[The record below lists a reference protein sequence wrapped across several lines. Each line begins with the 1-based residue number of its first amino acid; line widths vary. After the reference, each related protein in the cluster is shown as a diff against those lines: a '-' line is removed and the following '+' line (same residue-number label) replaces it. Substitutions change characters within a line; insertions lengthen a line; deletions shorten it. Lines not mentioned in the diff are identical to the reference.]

1 MDDTVLHNM
10 KIPIDW
16 VCSYRQIQ
24 FLLMEYGISAIAGC
38 DNVCNNK
45 NKNIIQL
52 WNLFKNAVYVY
63 NTDDIEQANRI
74 YNFIVDNLK
83 NYEDINVGSSKI
95 VVEDSEVEIICTG
108 DNYKFTDTETSYTF
122 KANDDSQLD
131 IKDNGLGQTIY
142 FNITS
147 QKTITIGSK
156 KETFSI
162 GYNFI
167 LDNDED
173 YSWISYSDTNNTL
186 IIREN
191 KATVRTATFKLIQA
205 ESGNVLT
212 GKISQEVNSY
222 GYRYTI
228 TYEPESIK
236 LPAEGGS
243 AFFTVDSY
251 KELVNNTGEVIGD
264 KIPVSYIAESS
275 SIYFKVEGNKVS
287 ADANTEEIR
296 SAAIIIKREEIG
308 VSGNKKIE
316 LFQDSLNK
324 EIRYTLKTNIDTNTI
339 DANGSNPVTLTVESY
354 KETYINGVSKGDK
367 TDVSY
372 TVISDKGLLKNNTSD
387 KTKWY
392 MPAND
397 STNIRNDSLIV
408 KQLESNKTEI
418 INIRQDGAEEEVD
431 YIFSVDQ
438 ESITSP
444 STGQNIILNVQ
455 SYKQHYVNNK
465 PTSKTPIQYTGSV
478 ISGNDFV
485 SIQDSLP
492 NSITVAPNDGES
504 ERNAKILYTQQDGS
518 DKTIEVRI
526 TQTGASVRYEYH
538 LSLNRNEVN
547 LNRDAHNETIT
558 VSSYRQKYIND
569 SPDGGPEDVNY
580 YLQQISGNAN
590 ESQYG
595 SVNAAVQDNSIY
607 VTSNLNLTD
616 QQVSIQYEVI
626 QNVSSGSPNKVTLT
640 INKAASE
647 VRDEYSLEVRINRFE
662 IIAYPDGERQYFEI
676 TRAERKHIINGQV
689 NNVESNLTWEP
700 SSDSSWL
707 HVGGQNENY
716 ILCDENTVGNT
727 RTGHITVRL
736 VANTN
741 TTVEITVTQKAAT
754 FNERRVVE
762 LDHRLFKLTPQNYSE
777 ETNYKLLYQ
786 KIRNNR
792 VVEET
797 DETDNYKNNGLYCH
811 SVSGCG
817 VKCLDWNFTAN
828 SIQKTIG
835 VAFVGSYTTE
845 ERLVAKGS
853 YRTQNGLYTT
863 VVSAIFVA
871 DNMKTLDSNYY
882 NINDDNS
889 IYDFFYH
896 SFPKEYKCIYTDL
909 IKIFI
914 NSHDDNYKLRKAVY
928 HINLFQSLIAAHFFN
943 DIKKIKLFF
952 DCIINY
958 LNNYF
963 KDNDIH
969 YEYHINGIEEN
980 GHVYIDIIP
989 CQRETDVKL
998 ELNPITGH
1006 LYEKD
1011 NSKDTEAIEFEVEDS
1026 HLILTKYGYTK

>member
-24 FLLMEYGISAIAGC
+24 FLLMEYGVSAIAGC

-63 NTDDIEQANRI
+63 NTNDIEKANRI
-74 YNFIVDNLK
+74 YNFIVDSLK
-83 NYEDINVGSSKI
+83 SYKDINVGSSKI
-95 VVEDSEVEIICTG
+95 VVEDSEVKIICTDDG
-108 DNYKFTDTETSYTF
+108 YKFADTETSYSF

-142 FNITS
+142 LNIDS
-147 QKTITIGSK
+147 QKTVTIGSK
-156 KETFSI
+156 KETFGI
-162 GYNFI
+162 GYSFV

-173 YSWISYSDTNNTL
+173 YSWISYSDINNAL
-186 IIREN
+186 LIREN
-191 KATVRTATFKLIQA
+191 KANIRTATFKLVQV
-205 ESGNVLT
+205 ESGNILT
-212 GKISQEVNSY
+212 GKITQEVNSY

-228 TYEPESIK
+228 TYEPQSIT

-251 KELVNNTGEVIGD
+251 KELINNTGEVIGD
-264 KIPVSYIAESS
+264 KIPVSYITESS
-275 SIYFKVEGNKVS
+275 SKYFKVDGNKVS

-296 SAAIIIKREEIG
+296 SAAIIIKREEVG
-308 VSGNKKIE
+308 TSGNKKIE

-339 DANGSNPVTLTVESY
+339 DADGTNPVTLTVKSY
-354 KETYINGVSKGDK
+354 KETYINGVSKGDR

-387 KTKWY
+387 KSKWY
-392 MPAND
+392 MSAND
-397 STNIRNDSLIV
+397 NTNIRNDSLIV

-418 INIRQDGAEEEVD
+418 INIRQDAAREEFD
-431 YIFSVDQ
+431 YIFTVDQ
-438 ESITSP
+438 ENITSP

-455 SYKQHYVNNK
+455 SYKQHYINNK
-465 PTSKTPIQYTGSV
+465 PTTKTPIQYTGSV
-478 ISGNDFV
+478 VAGNDFV
-485 SIQDSLP
+485 TIQDSLP
-492 NSITVAPNDGES
+492 NSITIAPNDGES
-504 ERNAKILYTQQDGS
+504 ERTAKILYTQQDDS
-518 DKTIEVRI
+518 NKNVEVKI

-547 LNRDAHNETIT
+547 LNREAYNETIT
-558 VSSYRQKYIND
+558 VSSYRQKYTND
-569 SPDGGPEDVNY
+569 SPDGGPEDVTY

-595 SVNAAVQDNSIY
+595 GVNASPQGNSIY

-616 QQVSIQYEVI
+616 QQVFIQYEVI
-626 QNVSSGSPNKVTLT
+626 QNVSSGNPNKVTLT

-647 VRDEYSLEVRINRFE
+647 VRDEYSLEVRTNKFDVV
-662 IIAYPDGERQYFEI
+662 AYPADKRQYFEVI
-676 TRAERKHIINGQV
+676 RAERRHIINDQV
-689 NNVESNLTWEP
+689 NQVESNLTWEP
-700 SSDSSWL
+700 SSDSSWI
-707 HVGGQNENY
+707 HVGSQNENY
-716 ILCDENTVGNT
+716 ILCDENVEGHT
-727 RTGHITVRL
+727 RTGHITIRL

-741 TTVEITVTQKAAT
+741 TTVDITVNQEHAT
-754 FNERRVVE
+754 FSQRRVVDLDNNFFE
-762 LDHRLFKLTPQNYSE
+762 LSPNNNYA

-797 DETDNYKNNGLYCH
+797 DESDSYKTNGLYCY
-811 SVSGCG
+811 STTGCG
-817 VKCLDWNFTAN
+817 EKCSEWNFGHN
-828 SIQKTIG
+828 GIQKIIM
-835 VAFVGSYTTE
+835 VSYLGSYVAE
-845 ERLVAKGS
+845 ERLGAKGL

-863 VVSAIFVA
+863 TVSAIFIT
-871 DNMKTLDSNYY
+871 DNVKTLNIDRYD
-882 NINDDNS
+882 INDNA

-896 SFPKEYKCIYTDL
+896 AFPKEYKCIYADL

-958 LNNYF
+958 VNSYF
-963 KDNDIH
+963 KDNDIS
-969 YEYHINGIEEN
+969 YEYHIGEIEEN
-980 GHVYIDIIP
+980 GHVYMDVLP
-989 CQRETDVKL
+989 CQKQADVKL
-998 ELNPITGH
+998 ELDPITGH
-1006 LYEKD
+1006 LHEID
-1011 NSKDTEAIEFEVEDS
+1011 NSDNTENIEFEIEDS
-1026 HLILTKYGYTK
+1026 HLMLTKYGYTK

>member
-52 WNLFKNAVYVY
+52 WDLFKNAVYVY
-63 NTDDIEQANRI
+63 NTNDIEKANRI

-83 NYEDINVGSSKI
+83 RYKDINVGSSKI
-95 VVEDSEVEIICTG
+95 VVEDSEVEIICIDDG
-108 DNYKFTDTETSYTF
+108 YKFADTETSYSF

-142 FNITS
+142 LNIDS
-147 QKTITIGSK
+147 KKTVTIGSK
-156 KETFSI
+156 KETFGI
-162 GYNFI
+162 GYSFV

-173 YSWISYSDTNNTL
+173 YSWISYSDINNAL
-186 IIREN
+186 LIREN
-191 KATVRTATFKLIQA
+191 KANIRTATFKLVQV
-205 ESGNVLT
+205 ESGNILT
-212 GKISQEVNSY
+212 GKITQEVNSY

-228 TYEPESIK
+228 TYEPQSIT

-251 KELVNNTGEVIGD
+251 KELINNTGEVIGD

-275 SIYFKVEGNKVS
+275 SKYFKVDGNKVS

-296 SAAIIIKREEIG
+296 SAAIIIKREEVG
-308 VSGNKKIE
+308 TSGNKKIE

-339 DANGSNPVTLTVESY
+339 DADGTNPVTLTVESY
-354 KETYINGVSKGDK
+354 KETYINGVSKGDR

-387 KTKWY
+387 KSKWY

-397 STNIRNDSLIV
+397 NTNMRNDSLIV

-418 INIRQDGAEEEVD
+418 INIRQDAAREEFD
-431 YIFSVDQ
+431 YIFIVDQ
-438 ESITSP
+438 ENITSP

-455 SYKQHYVNNK
+455 SYKQHYINNK
-465 PTSKTPIQYTGSV
+465 PTTKTPIQYTGSV
-478 ISGNDFV
+478 VSGNDFV
-485 SIQDSLP
+485 TIQDSLP
-492 NSITVAPNDGES
+492 NSITIAPNDGES
-504 ERNAKILYTQQDGS
+504 ERTAKILYTQQDDS
-518 DKTIEVRI
+518 NKNVEVKI

-547 LNRDAHNETIT
+547 LNREAHNETIT
-558 VSSYRQKYIND
+558 VSSYRQKYTND
-569 SPDGGPEDVNY
+569 SPDGGPEDVTY

-595 SVNAAVQDNSIY
+595 GVNASPQGNSIY

-626 QNVSSGSPNKVTLT
+626 QNVSSGNPNKVTLT

-647 VRDEYSLEVRINRFE
+647 VRDEYSLEVRTNKFDV
-662 IIAYPDGERQYFEI
+662 IAYPAYERQYFEVI
-676 TRAERKHIINGQV
+676 RAERRHIINDQV
-689 NNVESNLTWEP
+689 NQVESNLTWEP
-700 SSDSSWL
+700 SSDSSWI
-707 HVGGQNENY
+707 HVGSQNENY
-716 ILCDENTVGNT
+716 ILCDENVEGHT
-727 RTGHITVRL
+727 RTGHITIRL

-741 TTVEITVTQKAAT
+741 TTVDITVNQEHAT
-754 FNERRVVE
+754 FSQRRVVDLDNNFFE
-762 LDHRLFKLTPQNYSE
+762 LSPNNNYA

-797 DETDNYKNNGLYCH
+797 DESDSYKTNGLYCYSTTGCGEKCSEWNFGH
-811 SVSGCG
+811 NGIQKIISVSY
-817 VKCLDWNFTAN
+817 L
-828 SIQKTIG
+828 
-835 VAFVGSYTTE
+835 GSYVAE
-845 ERLVAKGS
+845 ERLGAQGL

-863 VVSAIFVA
+863 TVSAIFIT
-871 DNMKTLDSNYY
+871 DNVKTLNIDRY
-882 NINDDNS
+882 NIDNNT

-896 SFPKEYKCIYTDL
+896 AFPKEYKCIYVDL

-914 NSHDDNYKLRKAVY
+914 NSHDDNYKLRKAIY

-958 LNNYF
+958 LNSYF
-963 KDNDIH
+963 KDNDIY
-969 YEYHINGIEEN
+969 YEYRINGIEKD
-980 GHVYIDIIP
+980 GHVYLDIIP
-989 CQRETDVKL
+989 CQRKTDVKL

-1006 LYEKD
+1006 LHEID
-1011 NSKDTEAIEFEVEDS
+1011 NSDNIENIEFEIEDS
-1026 HLILTKYGYTK
+1026 HLMLTKYGYTK

>member
-24 FLLMEYGISAIAGC
+24 FLLMEYGVSAIAGC

-63 NTDDIEQANRI
+63 NTNDIEKANRI
-74 YNFIVDNLK
+74 YNFIVDSLK
-83 NYEDINVGSSKI
+83 SYKDINVGSSKI
-95 VVEDSEVEIICTG
+95 VVEDGEVEIICTDDG
-108 DNYKFTDTETSYTF
+108 YKFADTETSYSF

-142 FNITS
+142 LNIDS
-147 QKTITIGSK
+147 QKTVTIGSK
-156 KETFSI
+156 KETFGI
-162 GYNFI
+162 GYSFV

-173 YSWISYSDTNNTL
+173 YSWISYSDINNAL
-186 IIREN
+186 LIREN
-191 KATVRTATFKLIQA
+191 KANIRTATFKLVQV
-205 ESGNVLT
+205 ESGNILT
-212 GKISQEVNSY
+212 GKITQEVNSY

-228 TYEPESIK
+228 TYEPQSIT

-251 KELVNNTGEVIGD
+251 KELINNTGEVIGD

-275 SIYFKVEGNKVS
+275 SKYFKVNGNKVS

-296 SAAIIIKREEIG
+296 SAAIIIKREEVG
-308 VSGNKKIE
+308 TSGNKKIE
-316 LFQDSLNK
+316 LFQDTLNK
-324 EIRYTLKTNIDTNTI
+324 EIRYTLKTNTDTNTI
-339 DANGSNPVTLTVESY
+339 DADGTNPVTLTVESY
-354 KETYINGVSKGDK
+354 KETYINGVSKGDR

-387 KTKWY
+387 KSKWY
-392 MPAND
+392 MSAND
-397 STNIRNDSLIV
+397 NTNIRNDSLIV

-418 INIRQDGAEEEVD
+418 INIRQDAAREEFD
-431 YIFSVDQ
+431 YIFTVDQ
-438 ESITSP
+438 ENITSP
-444 STGQNIILNVQ
+444 STGQNIILNIQ
-455 SYKQHYVNNK
+455 SYKQHYINNK
-465 PTSKTPIQYTGSV
+465 PTIKTPIQYTGSV
-478 ISGNDFV
+478 VAGNDFV
-485 SIQDSLP
+485 TIQDSLP
-492 NSITVAPNDGES
+492 NSITIASNDGES
-504 ERNAKILYTQQDGS
+504 ERTAKILYTQQDDS
-518 DKTIEVRI
+518 NKNVEVKI

-547 LNRDAHNETIT
+547 LNREAHNETIT
-558 VSSYRQKYIND
+558 VSSYRQKYTND
-569 SPDGGPEDVNY
+569 SPDGAPEDVTY

-595 SVNAAVQDNSIY
+595 GVNASPQGNSIY

-626 QNVSSGSPNKVTLT
+626 QNVSSGNPNKVTLT

-647 VRDEYSLEVRINRFE
+647 VRDEYSLEVRTNKFDVV
-662 IIAYPDGERQYFEI
+662 AYPAGERQYFEVI
-676 TRAERKHIINGQV
+676 IAERKHIINDQV
-689 NNVESNLTWEP
+689 NQVESNLTWEP
-700 SSDSSWL
+700 SSDSSWI
-707 HVGGQNENY
+707 HVGSQNENY
-716 ILCDENTVGNT
+716 ILCDENVESYT
-727 RTGHITVRL
+727 RTGHITIRL

-741 TTVEITVTQKAAT
+741 TTVDITVNQEHAT
-754 FNERRVVE
+754 FSQRRVVDLDNDFFE
-762 LDHRLFKLTPQNYSE
+762 LSPYSNYA

-792 VVEET
+792 VVEEI
-797 DETDNYKNNGLYCH
+797 DESDNYKTNGLYCYSTIGCGEKCSEWNFGH
-811 SVSGCG
+811 NGIQKIISVSY
-817 VKCLDWNFTAN
+817 L
-828 SIQKTIG
+828 
-835 VAFVGSYTTE
+835 GSYTVE
-845 ERLVAKGS
+845 ESLGAKGL

-863 VVSAIFVA
+863 TVSAIFIT
-871 DNMKTLDSNYY
+871 DNVKTLNIDCYD
-882 NINDDNS
+882 INDNA
-889 IYDFFYH
+889 IYNFFYH
-896 SFPKEYKCIYTDL
+896 AFPKEYKCIYADL

-914 NSHDDNYKLRKAVY
+914 NSHDDDYKLRKAVY

-958 LNNYF
+958 VNSYF
-963 KDNDIH
+963 KDNDIY

-980 GHVYIDIIP
+980 GHVYLDIIP
-989 CQRETDVKL
+989 CQRPVDVSF
-998 ELNPITGH
+998 ELNPIDGH
-1006 LYEKD
+1006 LYEVD
-1011 NSKDTEAIEFEVEDS
+1011 DSEDTAAIEFKINNNN
-1026 HLILTKYGYTK
+1026 LILTNYEYKK

>member
-24 FLLMEYGISAIAGC
+24 FLLMEYGVSAIAGC

-63 NTDDIEQANRI
+63 NTNDIEKANRI
-74 YNFIVDNLK
+74 YNFIVDSLK
-83 NYEDINVGSSKI
+83 SYKDINVGSSKI
-95 VVEDSEVEIICTG
+95 VVEDNEVEIICTDDG
-108 DNYKFTDTETSYTF
+108 YKFADTETSYSF

-142 FNITS
+142 LNIDS
-147 QKTITIGSK
+147 QKTVTIGSK
-156 KETFSI
+156 KETFGI
-162 GYNFI
+162 GYSFV

-173 YSWISYSDTNNTL
+173 YSWISYSDINNAL
-186 IIREN
+186 LIREN
-191 KATVRTATFKLIQA
+191 KANIRTATFKLVQV
-205 ESGNVLT
+205 ESGNILT
-212 GKISQEVNSY
+212 GKITQEVNSY

-228 TYEPESIK
+228 TYEPQSIT

-251 KELVNNTGEVIGD
+251 KELINNTGEVIGD
-264 KIPVSYIAESS
+264 KIPVSYITESS
-275 SIYFKVEGNKVS
+275 SKYFKVDGNKVS

-296 SAAIIIKREEIG
+296 SAAIIIKREEVG
-308 VSGNKKIE
+308 TSGNKKIE

-339 DANGSNPVTLTVESY
+339 DADGTNPVTLTVKSY
-354 KETYINGVSKGDK
+354 KETYINGVSKGDR

-387 KTKWY
+387 KSKWY
-392 MPAND
+392 MSAND
-397 STNIRNDSLIV
+397 NTNIRNDSLIV

-418 INIRQDGAEEEVD
+418 INIRQDAAREEFD
-431 YIFSVDQ
+431 YIFTVDQ
-438 ESITSP
+438 ENIISP

-455 SYKQHYVNNK
+455 SYKQHYINNK
-465 PTSKTPIQYTGSV
+465 PTTKTSIQYTGSV
-478 ISGNDFV
+478 VAGNDFV
-485 SIQDSLP
+485 TIQDSLP
-492 NSITVAPNDGES
+492 NSITIAPNDGES
-504 ERNAKILYTQQDGS
+504 ERTAKILYTQQDDS
-518 DKTIEVRI
+518 NKNVEVKI

-547 LNRDAHNETIT
+547 LNREAHNETIT
-558 VSSYRQKYIND
+558 VSSYRQKYTND
-569 SPDGGPEDVNY
+569 SPDGGPEDVTY

-595 SVNAAVQDNSIY
+595 GVNASPQGNSIY

-626 QNVSSGSPNKVTLT
+626 QNVSSGNPNKVTLT

-647 VRDEYSLEVRINRFE
+647 VRDEYSLEVRTNKFDVV
-662 IIAYPDGERQYFEI
+662 AYPADKRQYFEVI
-676 TRAERKHIINGQV
+676 RAERRHIINDQV
-689 NNVESNLTWEP
+689 NQVESNLTWEP
-700 SSDSSWL
+700 FSDSSWI
-707 HVGGQNENY
+707 HVGSQNENY
-716 ILCDENTVGNT
+716 ILCDENVEGHS
-727 RTGHITVRL
+727 RTGHITIRL

-741 TTVEITVTQKAAT
+741 TTVDITVNQEYAT
-754 FNERRVVE
+754 FSQRRVVDLDNNFFE
-762 LDHRLFKLTPQNYSE
+762 LSPNNNYA

-797 DETDNYKNNGLYCH
+797 DESDSYKTNGLYCYSTTGCGEKCSEWNFGH
-811 SVSGCG
+811 NGIQKIISVSY
-817 VKCLDWNFTAN
+817 L
-828 SIQKTIG
+828 
-835 VAFVGSYTTE
+835 GSYVAE
-845 ERLVAKGS
+845 ERLGAQGL

-863 VVSAIFVA
+863 TVSAIFIT
-871 DNMKTLDSNYY
+871 DNVKTLNIDRYD
-882 NINDDNS
+882 INDNA

-896 SFPKEYKCIYTDL
+896 AFPKEYKCIYADL

-958 LNNYF
+958 VNSYF
-963 KDNDIH
+963 KDNDIS
-969 YEYHINGIEEN
+969 YEYHIGEIEEN
-980 GHVYIDIIP
+980 GHVYMDVLP
-989 CQRETDVKL
+989 CQKQADVKL
-998 ELNPITGH
+998 ELDPITGH
-1006 LYEKD
+1006 LHEID
-1011 NSKDTEAIEFEVEDS
+1011 NSDNTENIEFEIEDS
-1026 HLILTKYGYTK
+1026 HLMLTKYGYTK

>member
-1 MDDTVLHNM
+1 MDDTVLHNI

-24 FLLMEYGISAIAGC
+24 FLLMEYGVSAIAGC

-63 NTDDIEQANRI
+63 NTNDIEKANRI
-74 YNFIVDNLK
+74 YNFIVDSLK
-83 NYEDINVGSSKI
+83 SYKDINVGSSKI
-95 VVEDSEVEIICTG
+95 VVEDSEVEIICTDDG
-108 DNYKFTDTETSYTF
+108 YKFADTETSYSF

-142 FNITS
+142 LNIDS
-147 QKTITIGSK
+147 QKTVTIGSK
-156 KETFSI
+156 KETFGI
-162 GYNFI
+162 GYSFV

-173 YSWISYSDTNNTL
+173 YSWISYSDINNAL
-186 IIREN
+186 LIREN
-191 KATVRTATFKLIQA
+191 KANIRTATFKLVQV
-205 ESGNVLT
+205 ESGNILT
-212 GKISQEVNSY
+212 GKITQEVNSY

-228 TYEPESIK
+228 TYEPQSIT

-251 KELVNNTGEVIGD
+251 KELINNTGEVIGD
-264 KIPVSYIAESS
+264 KIPVSYITESS
-275 SIYFKVEGNKVS
+275 SKYFKVDGNKVS

-296 SAAIIIKREEIG
+296 SAAIIIKREEVG
-308 VSGNKKIE
+308 TSGNKKIE

-339 DANGSNPVTLTVESY
+339 DADGTNPVTLTVESY
-354 KETYINGVSKGDK
+354 KETYINGVSKGDR

-387 KTKWY
+387 KSKWY
-392 MPAND
+392 MSAND
-397 STNIRNDSLIV
+397 NTNIRNDSLIV

-418 INIRQDGAEEEVD
+418 INIRQDAAREEFD
-431 YIFSVDQ
+431 YIFTVDQ
-438 ESITSP
+438 ENITSP

-455 SYKQHYVNNK
+455 SYKQHYINNK
-465 PTSKTPIQYTGSV
+465 PTTKTPIQYTGSV
-478 ISGNDFV
+478 IAGNDFV
-485 SIQDSLP
+485 TIQDSLP

-504 ERNAKILYTQQDGS
+504 ERNAKILYTQQDDS
-518 DKTIEVRI
+518 NKNVEVKI

-547 LNRDAHNETIT
+547 LNREAYNETIT
-558 VSSYRQKYIND
+558 VSSYRQKYTND
-569 SPDGGPEDVNY
+569 SPDGGPEDVTY

-595 SVNAAVQDNSIY
+595 GVNASPQGNSIY

-626 QNVSSGSPNKVTLT
+626 QNVSSGNPNKVTLT

-647 VRDEYSLEVRINRFE
+647 VRDEYSLEVRTNKFDVV
-662 IIAYPDGERQYFEI
+662 AYPADKRQYFEVI
-676 TRAERKHIINGQV
+676 RAERRHIINDQV
-689 NNVESNLTWEP
+689 NQVESNLTWEP
-700 SSDSSWL
+700 SSDSSWI
-707 HVGGQNENY
+707 HVGSQNENY
-716 ILCDENTVGNT
+716 ILCDENVEGHT
-727 RTGHITVRL
+727 RTGHITIRL

-741 TTVEITVTQKAAT
+741 TTVDITVNQEHAT
-754 FNERRVVE
+754 FSQRRVVDLDNNFFE
-762 LDHRLFKLTPQNYSE
+762 LSPNNNYA

-797 DETDNYKNNGLYCH
+797 DESDSYKTNGLYCY
-811 SVSGCG
+811 STTGCG
-817 VKCLDWNFTAN
+817 EKCSEWNFGHN
-828 SIQKTIG
+828 GIQKIIR
-835 VAFVGSYTTE
+835 VSYLGSYVAE
-845 ERLVAKGS
+845 EILGAQGL

-863 VVSAIFVA
+863 TVSAIFIT
-871 DNMKTLDSNYY
+871 DNVKTLNIDCY
-882 NINDDNS
+882 NIDNNT

-896 SFPKEYKCIYTDL
+896 AFPKEYKCIYADL

-928 HINLFQSLIAAHFFN
+928 HINLFQSLVAAHFFN

-963 KDNDIH
+963 KDNDIY

-980 GHVYIDIIP
+980 GHVYLDIIP
-989 CQRETDVKL
+989 CQRPVDVSL
-998 ELNPITGH
+998 ELNLIDGH
-1006 LYEKD
+1006 LYEVD
-1011 NSKDTEAIEFEVEDS
+1011 NSEDTAAIEFKINNNN
-1026 HLILTKYGYTK
+1026 LILTNYEYKK

>member
-63 NTDDIEQANRI
+63 NTNDIEKANRI
-74 YNFIVDNLK
+74 YNFIVDGLK
-83 NYEDINVGSSKI
+83 SYKDINVGSSKI
-95 VVEDSEVEIICTG
+95 VVEDSEVEIICTDDG
-108 DNYKFTDTETSYTF
+108 YKFADTEISYSF

-142 FNITS
+142 LNIDS
-147 QKTITIGSK
+147 QKTVTIGSK
-156 KETFSI
+156 KETFGI
-162 GYNFI
+162 GYSFV

-173 YSWISYSDTNNTL
+173 YSWISYSDINNAL
-186 IIREN
+186 LIREN
-191 KATVRTATFKLIQA
+191 KANIRTATFKLVQA
-205 ESGNVLT
+205 ESGNILT
-212 GKISQEVNSY
+212 GKITQEVNNY

-228 TYEPESIK
+228 TYEPQSIT

-251 KELVNNTGEVIGD
+251 KELINNRGEAIGD

-275 SIYFKVEGNKVS
+275 SKYFKVDGNKVS

-296 SAAIIIKREEIG
+296 SAAIIIKREEVG
-308 VSGNKKIE
+308 TSGNKKIE

-339 DANGSNPVTLTVESY
+339 DADGTNPVTLTVESY
-354 KETYINGVSKGDK
+354 KETYINGVSKGDR

-387 KTKWY
+387 KSKWY

-397 STNIRNDSLIV
+397 NTNMRNDSLIV

-418 INIRQDGAEEEVD
+418 INIRQDAAREEFD
-431 YIFSVDQ
+431 YIFIVDQ
-438 ESITSP
+438 ENITSP

-455 SYKQHYVNNK
+455 SYKQHYINNK
-465 PTSKTPIQYTGSV
+465 PTTKTPIQYTGSV
-478 ISGNDFV
+478 VSGNDFV
-485 SIQDSLP
+485 TIQDSLP
-492 NSITVAPNDGES
+492 NSITIAPNDGES
-504 ERNAKILYTQQDGS
+504 ERTAKILYTQQDDS
-518 DKTIEVRI
+518 NKNVEVKI
-526 TQTGASVRYEYH
+526 TQIGASVRYEYH

-547 LNRDAHNETIT
+547 LNREAHNETIT
-558 VSSYRQKYIND
+558 VSSYRQKYTND
-569 SPDGGPEDVNY
+569 TPDGGPEDVTY

-595 SVNAAVQDNSIY
+595 GVNASPQGNSIY

-626 QNVSSGSPNKVTLT
+626 QNVSSGNPNKVTLT

-647 VRDEYSLEVRINRFE
+647 VRDEYSLEVRTNKFD
-662 IIAYPDGERQYFEI
+662 IIAYPGSERQYFEVI
-676 TRAERKHIINGQV
+676 RAERRHIINDQV
-689 NNVESNLTWEP
+689 NQVESNLTWEP
-700 SSDSSWL
+700 SSDSSWI
-707 HVGGQNENY
+707 HVGSQNENY
-716 ILCDENTVGNT
+716 ILCDENVEGHS
-727 RTGHITVRL
+727 RTGYITIRL

-741 TTVEITVTQKAAT
+741 TTVDITVNQEHAT
-754 FNERRVVE
+754 FSQRRIVDLDNNFFE
-762 LDHRLFKLTPQNYSE
+762 LSPNNSYA

-797 DETDNYKNNGLYCH
+797 DESDSYKTNGLYCYSTTSCGEKCSEWNFGH
-811 SVSGCG
+811 NGVQKIISVSY
-817 VKCLDWNFTAN
+817 L
-828 SIQKTIG
+828 
-835 VAFVGSYTTE
+835 GSYAAE
-845 ERLVAKGS
+845 ERLGAIGL
-853 YRTQNGLYTT
+853 YRTKNGLYTT
-863 VVSAIFVA
+863 TVSAIFNT
-871 DNMKTLDSNYY
+871 DNVKSLNIDRY
-882 NINDDNS
+882 NIDNNN

-896 SFPKEYKCIYTDL
+896 AFPKEYKCIYADL

-958 LNNYF
+958 LNSYF

-969 YEYHINGIEEN
+969 YEYHINGIEKD
-980 GHVYIDIIP
+980 GHVYLDIIP
-989 CQRETDVKL
+989 CQRPVDVSL
-998 ELNPITGH
+998 ELNPIEGH
-1006 LYEKD
+1006 LYEVD
-1011 NSKDTEAIEFEVEDS
+1011 NSEDTDAIEFKIDNNK
-1026 HLILTKYGYTK
+1026 LILTNYEYKK

>member
-63 NTDDIEQANRI
+63 NTNDIEKANRI
-74 YNFIVDNLK
+74 YNFIVDGLK
-83 NYEDINVGSSKI
+83 SYKDINVGSSKI
-95 VVEDSEVEIICTG
+95 VVEDSEVEIICTDDG
-108 DNYKFTDTETSYTF
+108 YKFADTETSYSF

-142 FNITS
+142 LNIDS
-147 QKTITIGSK
+147 QKTVTIGSK
-156 KETFSI
+156 KETFGI
-162 GYNFI
+162 GYSFV
-167 LDNDED
+167 LDNNED
-173 YSWISYSDTNNTL
+173 YSWISYSDINNAL
-186 IIREN
+186 LIREN
-191 KATVRTATFKLIQA
+191 KANIRTATFKLVQV
-205 ESGNVLT
+205 ESGNILT
-212 GKISQEVNSY
+212 GKITQEVNSY

-228 TYEPESIK
+228 TYEPQSIT

-251 KELVNNTGEVIGD
+251 KELINNTGEVIGD

-275 SIYFKVEGNKVS
+275 SKYFKVDGNKVS

-296 SAAIIIKREEIG
+296 SAAIIIKREEVG
-308 VSGNKKIE
+308 TSGNKKIE

-339 DANGSNPVTLTVESY
+339 DADGTNPVTLTVESY
-354 KETYINGVSKGDK
+354 KETYINGVSKGDR

-387 KTKWY
+387 KSKWY

-397 STNIRNDSLIV
+397 NTNMRNDSLIV

-418 INIRQDGAEEEVD
+418 INIRQDAAREEFD
-431 YIFSVDQ
+431 YIFIVDQ
-438 ESITSP
+438 ENITSP

-455 SYKQHYVNNK
+455 SYKQHYINNK
-465 PTSKTPIQYTGSV
+465 PTTKTPIQYTGSV
-478 ISGNDFV
+478 VSGNDFV
-485 SIQDSLP
+485 TIQDSLP
-492 NSITVAPNDGES
+492 NSITIAPNDGES
-504 ERNAKILYTQQDGS
+504 ERSAKILYTQQDNS
-518 DKTIEVRI
+518 NKNIEVKI

-547 LNRDAHNETIT
+547 LNREAHNETIT
-558 VSSYRQKYIND
+558 VSSYRQKYTND
-569 SPDGGPEDVNY
+569 SPDGDLEDVTY

-595 SVNAAVQDNSIY
+595 GVNASPQGNSIY

-626 QNVSSGSPNKVTLT
+626 QNVSSGNPNKVTLT

-647 VRDEYSLEVRINRFE
+647 VRDEYSLEVRTNKFD
-662 IIAYPDGERQYFEI
+662 IIAYPADKRQYFEVI
-676 TRAERKHIINGQV
+676 IAERRHIINDQV
-689 NNVESNLTWEP
+689 NQVESNLTWEP
-700 SSDSSWL
+700 SSDSSWI
-707 HVGGQNENY
+707 HVGSQNENY
-716 ILCDENTVGNT
+716 ILCDENVEGHT
-727 RTGHITVRL
+727 RTGHITIRL

-741 TTVEITVTQKAAT
+741 TTVDITVNQEHAT
-754 FNERRVVE
+754 FSQRRVVDLDNNFFE
-762 LDHRLFKLTPQNYSE
+762 LNPNNYYA

-792 VVEET
+792 VVEEI
-797 DETDNYKNNGLYCH
+797 DESDSYKTNGLYCYSTTGCGEKCSEWNFGH
-811 SVSGCG
+811 NGIQKIISVSY
-817 VKCLDWNFTAN
+817 L
-828 SIQKTIG
+828 
-835 VAFVGSYTTE
+835 GSYVAE
-845 ERLVAKGS
+845 ERLGAQGL
-853 YRTQNGLYTT
+853 YRTRNGLYTT
-863 VVSAIFVA
+863 TVSAEFIT
-871 DNMKTLDSNYY
+871 DNVKSLNIDRY
-882 NINDDNS
+882 NIDNNT

-896 SFPKEYKCIYTDL
+896 AFPKEYKCIYADL

-969 YEYHINGIEEN
+969 YEYRINGIEKD
-980 GHVYIDIIP
+980 GHVYLDIIP
-989 CQRETDVKL
+989 CQEKTDVKL

-1011 NSKDTEAIEFEVEDS
+1011 NSKNIKSIEFEIEDS
-1026 HLILTKYGYTK
+1026 HLILTKHGYTK

>member
-63 NTDDIEQANRI
+63 NTNDIEKANRI
-74 YNFIVDNLK
+74 YNFIVNGLK
-83 NYEDINVGSSKI
+83 SYKDINVGSSKI
-95 VVEDSEVEIICTG
+95 VVEDSEVEIICTDDG
-108 DNYKFTDTETSYTF
+108 YKFADTETSYSF

-142 FNITS
+142 LNIDS
-147 QKTITIGSK
+147 QKTVTIGSK
-156 KETFSI
+156 KETFDI
-162 GYNFI
+162 GYSFV

-173 YSWISYSDTNNTL
+173 YSWISYSDINNAL
-186 IIREN
+186 LIREN
-191 KATVRTATFKLIQA
+191 KANIRTATFKLVQV
-205 ESGNVLT
+205 ESGNILT
-212 GKISQEVNSY
+212 GKITQEVNSY

-228 TYEPESIK
+228 TYEPQSIT

-251 KELVNNTGEVIGD
+251 KELINNTGEVIGD

-275 SIYFKVEGNKVS
+275 SKYFKVNGNKVS

-296 SAAIIIKREEIG
+296 SAAIIIKREEVG
-308 VSGNKKIE
+308 TSGNKKIE

-339 DANGSNPVTLTVESY
+339 NADGTNPVTLTVESY
-354 KETYINGVSKGDK
+354 KETYINGVSKGDR

-387 KTKWY
+387 KSKWY

-397 STNIRNDSLIV
+397 NTNMRNDSLIV

-418 INIRQDGAEEEVD
+418 INIRQDAAREEFD
-431 YIFSVDQ
+431 YIFIVDQ
-438 ESITSP
+438 ENITSP

-455 SYKQHYVNNK
+455 SYKQHYINNK
-465 PTSKTPIQYTGSV
+465 PTTKTPIQYTGSV
-478 ISGNDFV
+478 VSGNDFV
-485 SIQDSLP
+485 TIQDSLP
-492 NSITVAPNDGES
+492 NSITIAPNDGES
-504 ERNAKILYTQQDGS
+504 ERTAKILYTQQDDS
-518 DKTIEVRI
+518 NKNIEVKI

-547 LNRDAHNETIT
+547 LNREAHNETIT
-558 VSSYRQKYIND
+558 VSSYRQKYTND
-569 SPDGGPEDVNY
+569 SPDGSPEDVTY

-595 SVNAAVQDNSIY
+595 GVTASPQGNSIY

-626 QNVSSGSPNKVTLT
+626 QNVSSGNPNKVTLT

-647 VRDEYSLEVRINRFE
+647 VRDEYSLEVRTNKFDV
-662 IIAYPDGERQYFEI
+662 IAYPADERQYFEVI
-676 TRAERKHIINGQV
+676 RAERRHIINDQV
-689 NNVESNLTWEP
+689 NQVESHLTWEP
-700 SSDSSWL
+700 SSDSSWI
-707 HVGGQNENY
+707 HVGSQNENY
-716 ILCDENTVGNT
+716 ILCDENVDGHT
-727 RTGHITVRL
+727 RTGHITIRL

-741 TTVEITVTQKAAT
+741 TTVDITVNQEHAT
-754 FNERRVVE
+754 FSQRRVVDLDNSFFE
-762 LDHRLFKLTPQNYSE
+762 LSPNNYYA

-797 DETDNYKNNGLYCH
+797 DEGDIYKTNGLYCYSTIGCGEKCFEWNFGH
-811 SVSGCG
+811 NSVQKIISVSYLG
-817 VKCLDWNFTAN
+817 NY
-828 SIQKTIG
+828 
-835 VAFVGSYTTE
+835 VAE
-845 ERLVAKGS
+845 EKLGAQGL
-853 YRTQNGLYTT
+853 YRTKNGLYTT
-863 VVSAIFVA
+863 TVSAVFIT
-871 DNMKTLDSNYY
+871 DNVKSLNIDRY
-882 NINDDNS
+882 NIDNNT

-896 SFPKEYKCIYTDL
+896 AFPKEYKCIYADL

-958 LNNYF
+958 LNSYF

-969 YEYHINGIEEN
+969 YEYHINGIEKD
-980 GHVYIDIIP
+980 GHVYLDIIP
-989 CQRETDVKL
+989 CQRPVDVSL
-998 ELNPITGH
+998 ELNPIDGH
-1006 LYEKD
+1006 LYEVD
-1011 NSKDTEAIEFEVEDS
+1011 NSEDTDAIEFKIDNNK
-1026 HLILTKYGYTK
+1026 LILTNYEYKK

>member
-63 NTDDIEQANRI
+63 NTNDIEKANRI
-74 YNFIVDNLK
+74 YNFIVDCLK
-83 NYEDINVGSSKI
+83 SYKDINVGSSKI
-95 VVEDSEVEIICTG
+95 VVEDNEVEIICTDDG
-108 DNYKFTDTETSYTF
+108 YKFADTETSYSF

-142 FNITS
+142 LNIDS
-147 QKTITIGSK
+147 QKTVTIGSK
-156 KETFSI
+156 KETFGI
-162 GYNFI
+162 GYSFV

-173 YSWISYSDTNNTL
+173 YSWISYSDINNAL
-186 IIREN
+186 SIREN
-191 KATVRTATFKLIQA
+191 KANIRTATFKLVQA
-205 ESGNVLT
+205 ESGNILT
-212 GKISQEVNSY
+212 GKITQEVNSY

-228 TYEPESIK
+228 TYEPQSIT

-251 KELVNNTGEVIGD
+251 KELINNTGEVIGD

-275 SIYFKVEGNKVS
+275 SKYFKVDGNKVS

-296 SAAIIIKREEIG
+296 SAAIIIKREEVG
-308 VSGNKKIE
+308 TSGNKKIE

-339 DANGSNPVTLTVESY
+339 DVDGTNPVTLTVESY
-354 KETYINGVSKGDK
+354 KETYINGVSKGDR

-387 KTKWY
+387 KSKWY

-397 STNIRNDSLIV
+397 NTNMRNDSLIV

-418 INIRQDGAEEEVD
+418 INIRQDAAREEFD
-431 YIFSVDQ
+431 YIFIVDQ
-438 ESITSP
+438 ENITSP

-455 SYKQHYVNNK
+455 SYKQHYINNK
-465 PTSKTPIQYTGSV
+465 PTTKTPIQYTGSV
-478 ISGNDFV
+478 VSGNDFV
-485 SIQDSLP
+485 TIQDSLP
-492 NSITVAPNDGES
+492 NSITIAPNDGES
-504 ERNAKILYTQQDGS
+504 ERTAKILYTQQDDS
-518 DKTIEVRI
+518 NKNVEVKI

-547 LNRDAHNETIT
+547 LNREAHNETIT
-558 VSSYRQKYIND
+558 VSSYRQKYTND
-569 SPDGGPEDVNY
+569 SPDGGPEDVTY

-595 SVNAAVQDNSIY
+595 GVNASPQGNSIY

-626 QNVSSGSPNKVTLT
+626 QNVSSGNPNKVALT

-647 VRDEYSLEVRINRFE
+647 VRDEYSLEVRTNKFD
-662 IIAYPDGERQYFEI
+662 IIAYPANERQYFEVI
-676 TRAERKHIINGQV
+676 RAERRHIINDQV
-689 NNVESNLTWEP
+689 NQVESNLTWEP
-700 SSDSSWL
+700 SSDSSWI
-707 HVGGQNENY
+707 HVGSQNENY
-716 ILCDENTVGNT
+716 ILCDENVEGHS
-727 RTGHITVRL
+727 RTGHITIRL

-741 TTVEITVTQKAAT
+741 TTVDITVNQKYAT
-754 FNERRVVE
+754 FSQRRIVDLDNDFFE
-762 LDHRLFKLTPQNYSE
+762 LSPNNSYA

-797 DETDNYKNNGLYCH
+797 DESDSYKTNGLYCYSTVGCGEKCTEWNFGRNSVQKII
-811 SVSGCG
+811 SVSY
-817 VKCLDWNFTAN
+817 L
-828 SIQKTIG
+828 
-835 VAFVGSYTTE
+835 GSYVSE
-845 ERLVAKGS
+845 ERLAAKGL

-863 VVSAIFVA
+863 TVSAIFIT
-871 DNMKTLDSNYY
+871 DNIKSLNIDRY
-882 NINDDNS
+882 NIDNNT

-896 SFPKEYKCIYTDL
+896 AFPKEYKCIYADL

-914 NSHDDNYKLRKAVY
+914 NSHDDNYKLRKALY

-958 LNNYF
+958 LNSYF

-969 YEYHINGIEEN
+969 YEYRINGIEKD
-980 GHVYIDIIP
+980 GHVYLDIIP
-989 CQRETDVKL
+989 CQRKTDVKL

-1006 LYEKD
+1006 LHEID
-1011 NSKDTEAIEFEVEDS
+1011 NSDNIENIEFEIEDS
-1026 HLILTKYGYTK
+1026 HLMLTKYGYTK